1 MVAWAVMPPEHAT
14 NPVATPAAPAIW
26 WAAIPARSAL
36 LVEGGDAVRFLD
48 NFTTASLAPLA
59 VGGGTEGFFADGR
72 GQVLAVATLLR
83 TPAGI
88 WIDAAP
94 GLAGRLHEHLEHYH
108 IREAVSFHDAS
119 AERAAF
125 LLHGR
130 DAMAW
135 LGGEAD
141 VALASDAIT
150 HRAVSLGGIPATL
163 VTTDWYG
170 AGGCLVITAAAD
182 ADRIS
187 AWLAETGLPRCSPAA
202 VDAARIDAGSPEPHD
217 IPPKT
222 LPQELGRDG
231 RAICFTKGCY
241 LGQETVARLDALGH
255 VNRRLVGITTDGAAP
270 PAVHAQVML
279 DDMEVGMITSA
290 CLSPT
295 LNAGLGLALVHVRA
309 LAAGAAPTVAGA
321 AVRLVP
327 LPASRATME
336 PRA

>member
-1 MVAWAVMPPEHAT
+1 MPPEHAT
-14 NPVATPAAPAIW
+14 NPPATPSTPAVW

-72 GQVLAVATLLR
+72 GHVLAVATLLR

-108 IREAVSFHDAS
+108 IREAVSFRDAS

-125 LLHGR
+125 LLHGD
-130 DAMAW
+130 DAAAW
-135 LGGEAD
+135 LGGEAG

-150 HRAVSLGGIPATL
+150 HRTAAIDGIPAEL

-182 ADRIS
+182 ADRMA
-187 AWLAETGLPRCSPAA
+187 AWLAATGLPRRSTAE

-222 LPQELGRDG
+222 LPQELGRDT

-255 VNRRLVGITTDGAAP
+255 VNRRLVGIATDTAVP

-279 DDMEVGMITSA
+279 DAGEVGMITSA

-295 LNAGLGLALVHVRA
+295 LGAGLGLAIVHVRA
-309 LAAGAAPTVAGA
+309 LAAGAVPTLAGA
-321 AVRLVP
+321 PVRLMP
-327 LPASRATME
+327 LPASPAATE

>member
-1 MVAWAVMPPEHAT
+1 MNASV
-14 NPVATPAAPAIW
+14 TPADSAAPAAW
-26 WAAIPARSAL
+26 WAAVPARSAL
-36 LVEGGDAVRFLD
+36 LVDGADAVRFLD

-72 GQVLAVATLLR
+72 GQVIAVAALMR
-83 TPAGI
+83 TPDGI

-94 GLAGRLHEHLEHYH
+94 GIAPRLHEHLEHYH
-108 IREAVSFHDAS
+108 IREAVSFRDAS

-135 LGGEAD
+135 LERQTG
-141 VALASDAIT
+141 
-150 HRAVSLGGIPATL
+150 VSLPPNTLAHGGATL
-163 VTTDWYG
+163 GDIPITLLAADWYG
-170 AGGCLVITAAAD
+170 PGGCLVIVAVGD
-182 ADRIS
+182 ADRMA
-187 AWLAETGLPRCSPAA
+187 AWLGATDIPQRSLADVE
-202 VDAARIDAGSPEPHD
+202 AARIDAGSPEPHD

-255 VNRRLVGITTDGAAP
+255 VNRRLVGVVTADATP
-270 PAVHAQVML
+270 PDVHADVML
-279 DDMEVGMITSA
+279 DGVAAGTVTSA

-295 LNAGLGLALVHVRA
+295 LGAGLGLAIVHVRA
-309 LAAGAAPTVAGA
+309 LAAGASPTLAGA
-321 AVRLVP
+321 PVRLVP
-327 LPASRATME
+327 LPVRAATTE
-336 PRA
+336 AEA

>member
-1 MVAWAVMPPEHAT
+1 MNAP
-14 NPVATPAAPAIW
+14 ATPAAPAVS

-36 LVEGGDAVRFLD
+36 LAEGADAVRFVD

-72 GQVLAVATLLR
+72 GQVLALATLFR
-83 TPAGI
+83 TPGGI

-94 GLAGRLHEHLEHYH
+94 GLAPRLHEHLEHYH
-108 IREAVSFHDAS
+108 IREAVSFQDAS

-130 DAMAW
+130 DATAW
-135 LGGEAD
+135 LTRQTG
-141 VALASDAIT
+141 VALPPNALAHCAAT
-150 HRAVSLGGIPATL
+150 LGDIPATL
-163 VTTDWYG
+163 VATDWYG
-170 AGGCLVITAAAD
+170 PGAALVITAAAD
-182 ADRIS
+182 ADRMA
-187 AWLAETGLPRCSPAA
+187 AWLDTTGLPQRSPADI
-202 VDAARIDAGSPEPHD
+202 DAARIDAGSPEPQD

-222 LPQELGRDG
+222 LPQELGRDA

-255 VNRRLVGITTDGAAP
+255 VNRRLVGVVAGTVAPPALHAEIMLDGAA
-270 PAVHAQVML
+270 
-279 DDMEVGMITSA
+279 VGTITSA

-295 LNAGLGLALVHVRA
+295 LATGLGLAIVHVRA
-309 LAAGAAPTVAGA
+309 LAAGAAPTVSGA
-321 AVRLVP
+321 PVQLVP
-327 LPASRATME
+327 LPVHHAATE